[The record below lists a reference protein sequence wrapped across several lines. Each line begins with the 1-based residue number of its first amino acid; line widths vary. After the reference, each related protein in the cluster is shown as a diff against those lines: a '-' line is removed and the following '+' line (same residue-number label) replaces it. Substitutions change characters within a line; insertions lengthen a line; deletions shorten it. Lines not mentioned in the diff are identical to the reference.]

1 MSPDQAVIVAAVA
14 LPFVAAA
21 LTPLFFRV
29 LGEGTGFVGTLV
41 SLVAFGLLVTQYGAD
56 GTVTLPWIPSLEIAL
71 RFYVDGWALLFA
83 LLASGIG
90 ALIFTYSPAY
100 MHGQSGLVRYY
111 AALLAFMGSIIGV
124 ALAADL
130 IAIFLFW
137 ELTSLCSFILIGY
150 YTADGSSQYAA
161 RMAML
166 ITVGGGLFLLVG
178 LLLLSLVA
186 GNVVGSAFAFN
197 LAAMLEHPDA
207 MQSALRDRGLFV
219 PVLGLLAVGAA
230 TKSAQVPLH
239 FWLPNAMAAPTP
251 VSAFLHS
258 ATMVKVGVYFVGR
271 VRPMFLG
278 SEWLLLFVTLGLTTM
293 TFCALMAVAST
304 DIKELLAYSTASHLG
319 LMIAGFGFT
328 SVYGAETGVFHL
340 LNHALFKAPL
350 FLVAGII
357 AHEAGTREI
366 AKLGGLRRNLPVTAA
381 ITTVVALS
389 MAGIPPFNGFY
400 SKELLYEAAV
410 EASHHHDLGLLGWLY
425 PAVAVFGSVFTV
437 LYSLRF
443 LSLFFGDKPEE
454 LGPIQSPPLSML
466 VPPALLA
473 LLAAVVSV
481 SPQLAVSV
489 IVQSGLEA
497 TAIDPHEMHVGVPT
511 SYSLPVGMSAV
522 AIGAGFLAFPF
533 YERLHDGIRSI
544 PRTVPQVGPN
554 WWYDAIVDGLTDEGR
569 WLAGRVHNGLLRTY
583 ATWTLGAT
591 CVLAIG
597 GFVAADAIEPT
608 ELGVEATVSIALV
621 LLVAIL
627 GALAVVLSDSHVAG
641 VLTLS
646 ILGFMIA
653 IFYILASA
661 PDLALTQLVVE
672 TLVLVLFL
680 LVIEEIP
687 ASYAIGLRRSVR
699 DVALSLVVGITA
711 FVTVLVTTSA
721 RPGGSTD
728 IARYFTEHAV
738 PDGGGSNVVNVTL
751 VDFRGFDTLGEL
763 VVIALAA
770 ISILTL
776 IVMRDSGGGL
786 IDTQAG
792 EELFGDEPAVDESAD
807 EPRATDE
814 LTADEPT
821 DDTQVG
827 DERDVDEP
835 LRSPPERGTT
845 DDTDGGSSRGDSE

>member
-21 LTPLFFRV
+21 LTPLVFRL
-29 LGEGTGFVGTLV
+29 LGEGTGFAGTLV
-41 SLVAFGLLVTQYGAD
+41 ALASFGLLATQYGAE
-56 GTVTLPWIPSLEIAL
+56 GTVSLQWIPSLDVAL

-83 LLASGIG
+83 LLACGIG
-90 ALIFTYSPAY
+90 TLIFTYSPAY

-111 AALLAFMGSIIGV
+111 AALLAFMGSIVGI

-137 ELTSLCSFILIGY
+137 ELTSLASFVLIGY
-150 YTADGSSQYAA
+150 YTADESSQYAA

-166 ITVGGGLFLLVG
+166 VTVGGGLFLLVG
-178 LLLLSLVA
+178 LLLLSVVA
-186 GNVVGSAFAFN
+186 GDVLGPASAFN
-197 LAAMLEHPDA
+197 LAAMLENPEA
-207 MQSALRDRGLFV
+207 MQAALRERGLFL
-219 PVLGLLAVGAA
+219 PVLGLLAIGAA

-271 VRPMFLG
+271 VRPMLVG
-278 SEWLLLFVTLGLTTM
+278 EEWLLLFATLGLATM
-293 TFCALMAVAST
+293 TICAMLAVAAT

-340 LNHALFKAPL
+340 LNHALFKAAL

-366 AKLGGLRRNLPVTAA
+366 AKLGGLRHDLPVTAA
-381 ITTVVALS
+381 ITAVVALS

-410 EASHHHDLGLLGWLY
+410 EASHHHEIGALGWLY
-425 PAVAVFGSVFTV
+425 PTVAVFGSIFTV

-443 LSLFFGDKPEE
+443 LALFFGERPDE
-454 LGPIQSPPLSML
+454 LGHVHSPPVSLL
-466 VPPALLA
+466 APPALLA

-481 SPQLAVSV
+481 DPQFAVDLV
-489 IVQSGLEA
+489 VQPALEA
-497 TAIDPHEMHVGVPT
+497 TAVDPHEMHIGLPS
-511 SYSLPVGMSAV
+511 SYSTPVGMSAV
-522 AIGAGFLAFPF
+522 TIVAGVAAFPF
-533 YERLHDGIRSI
+533 YDRLHDAIGEI
-544 PRTVPQVGPN
+544 PRRAPPISAN
-554 WWYDAIVDGLTDEGR
+554 WWYDALVSTLSVEGR

-583 ATWTLGAT
+583 ATWTLAGT
-591 CVLAIG
+591 CSLALV
-597 GFVAADAIEPT
+597 GFVAAGALDPV
-608 ELGVEATVSIALV
+608 ELGLEATPSIALV
-621 LLVAIL
+621 LLVAVV
-627 GALAVVLSDSHVAG
+627 GALAVVLSDTHVAG

-672 TLVLVLFL
+672 TLVLVIFL

-687 ASYAIGLRRSVR
+687 EGYTIGLRRSAR
-699 DVALSLVVGITA
+699 DVALSLAVGATA
-711 FVTVLVTTSA
+711 FVTVLVTTGA
-721 RPGGSTD
+721 RPAGPTL
-728 IARYFTEHAV
+728 IASKYAEWAV
-738 PDGGGSNVVNVTL
+738 PEGGGTNIVNVTL

-763 VVIALAA
+763 VVVGLAA

-776 IVMRDSGGGL
+776 IVMRGRGDSDL
-786 IDTQAG
+786 IDTRG
-792 EELFGDEPAVDESAD
+792 GDELLDDDLTGDEPVGTHAD
-807 EPRATDE
+807 GGATDA
-814 LTADEPT
+814 TDIDA
-821 DDTQVG
+821 DDTG
-827 DERDVDEP
+827 NGT
-835 LRSPPERGTT
+835 ERG
-845 DDTDGGSSRGDSE
+845 DDP

>member
-1 MSPDQAVIVAAVA
+1 MSPDLAVVVAAVA
-14 LPFVAAA
+14 VPFVAAA
-21 LTPLFFRV
+21 LTPLFFRL
-29 LGEGTGFVGTLV
+29 LGEEAGFAGTV
-41 SLVAFGLLVTQYGAD
+41 VAVLSFGLLATQYGSE
-56 GTVTLPWIPSLEIAL
+56 GTVALEWIPSLNVAL

-111 AALLAFMGSIIGV
+111 AALFAFMGSIIGV

-137 ELTSLCSFILIGY
+137 ELTSLASFVLIGF
-150 YTADGSSQYAA
+150 YTADDSSQYAA
-161 RMAML
+161 RMAMF

-178 LLLLSLVA
+178 FLLLSIVA
-186 GNVVGSAFAFN
+186 ADILGPGAAFD
-197 LAAMLEHPDA
+197 LAAMLEEPDA
-207 MQSALRDRGLFV
+207 MTAALRGRGLFL
-219 PVLGLLAVGAA
+219 PVLGLLAIGAG

-271 VRPMFLG
+271 VRPMLVG
-278 SEWLLLFVTLGLTTM
+278 PEWLFLFATLGLTTM
-293 TFCALMAVAST
+293 TVCAMMAVAAT

-319 LMIAGFGFT
+319 LMVAGFGFT

-340 LNHALFKAPL
+340 LNHALFKAAL

-366 AKLGGLRRNLPVTAA
+366 DDLGGLRHELPVTAA

-400 SKELLYEAAV
+400 SKELLFEAAV
-410 EASHHHDLGLLGWLY
+410 EASHYHDIGLLGWLY
-425 PAVAVFGSVFTV
+425 PAVAVFGSIFTV

-443 LSLFFGDKPEE
+443 LSLFFGERPDA
-454 LGPIQSPPLSML
+454 LGHVHSPPVTML
-466 VPPALLA
+466 VSPAVLA

-481 SPQLAVSV
+481 DPQLAVDV

-497 TAIDPHEMHVGVPT
+497 TAVDPHEMHVGLPT
-511 SYSLPVGMSAV
+511 SYSTPVGMSAV
-522 AIGAGFLAFPF
+522 TIAVGVAAFPF
-533 YERLHDGIRSI
+533 YDRLHDSIR
-544 PRTVPQVGPN
+544 RFVGSTPPVRSN
-554 WWYDAIVDGLTDEGR
+554 WWYDVIIEGLTDEGR
-569 WLAGRVHNGLLRTY
+569 WFAETIHNSLLRTY
-583 ATWTLGAT
+583 ATW
-591 CVLAIG
+591 VLSGICALALA
-597 GFVAADAIEPT
+597 GFVAADAIGSVAVGFEVT
-608 ELGVEATVSIALV
+608 LAMGLV
-621 LLVAIL
+621 LLVAVV
-627 GALAVVLSDSHVAG
+627 GALAVVLSDTHVAG

-646 ILGFMIA
+646 ILGFMVA

-687 ASYAIGLRRSVR
+687 ATERIAVGTTVR
-699 DVALSLVVGITA
+699 DIVVSLVVGVTA
-711 FVTVLVTTSA
+711 FVTVLVSSGV
-721 RPGGSTD
+721 RPEGSTD
-728 IARYFTEHAV
+728 IARYFAAQAV
-738 PDGGGSNVVNVTL
+738 PEGGGTNIVNVTL

-763 VVIALAA
+763 AVIALAA

-776 IVMRDSGGGL
+776 IVMRGRGDDERPTARTGDAIEARDDADTTGGG
-786 IDTQAG
+786 
-792 EELFGDEPAVDESAD
+792 DE
-807 EPRATDE
+807 
-814 LTADEPT
+814 
-821 DDTQVG
+821 
-827 DERDVDEP
+827 
-835 LRSPPERGTT
+835 
-845 DDTDGGSSRGDSE
+845 

>member
-14 LPFVAAA
+14 LPFAAAA
-21 LTPLFFRV
+21 LTPFVFRI
-29 LGEGTGFVGTLV
+29 LGEETGIVGV
-41 SLVAFGLLVTQYGAD
+41 LVALSSFALLLTQYGAE
-56 GTVTLPWIPSLEIAL
+56 GTVALQWIPSLDIAL

-90 ALIFTYSPAY
+90 ALVFAYSPAY

-111 AALLAFMGSIIGV
+111 AAMLAFMGSIVGV
-124 ALAADL
+124 ALASDL

-137 ELTSLCSFILIGY
+137 ELTSLCSFVLIGF
-150 YTADGSSQYAA
+150 YTADDSSQYAA

-178 LLLLSLVA
+178 LLLLSVMA
-186 GNVVGSAFAFN
+186 GDVVGPASAFD
-197 LAAMLEHPDA
+197 LAAMLENSDA

-219 PVLGLLAVGAA
+219 PVMGLLAIGAA

-293 TFCALMAVAST
+293 TVCAIMAVAAT

-328 SVYGAETGVFHL
+328 SVYGAEAGVFHL
-340 LNHALFKAPL
+340 FNHALFKAPL

-357 AHEAGTREI
+357 AHETGTRQI
-366 AKLGGLRRNLPVTAA
+366 DSLGGLRRDLPVTAA
-381 ITTVVALS
+381 ITTIVALS

-410 EASHHHDLGLLGWLY
+410 EASHHHDIGALGRLY
-425 PAVAVFGSVFTV
+425 PAVAVFGSIFTV

-443 LSLFFGDKPEE
+443 LSLFFGDRPDE
-454 LGPIQSPPLSML
+454 LGPVQSPPLTML

-481 SPQLAVSV
+481 DPQLAVDA

-497 TAIDPHEMHVGVPT
+497 TAIDPHEMHVGIPT

-522 AIGAGFLAFPF
+522 TIGVGLAAFPF
-533 YERLHDGIRSI
+533 YGRLNGSIRAIS
-544 PRTVPQVGPN
+544 RAVPQIRPN

-569 WLAGRVHNGLLRTY
+569 WLADRVHNGLLRTY
-583 ATWTLGAT
+583 ATWTLSGT
-591 CVLAIG
+591 CVLALV
-597 GFVAADAIEPT
+597 GFVAAGAIEPA
-608 ELGVEATVSIALV
+608 ELGVEATLSIALV
-621 LLVAIL
+621 LLVAAT
-627 GALAVVLSDSHVAG
+627 GALAVALSDSHVAG

-653 IFYILASA
+653 IFYILASS

-672 TLVLVLFL
+672 TLVLLIFL

-687 ASYAIGLRRSVR
+687 ESYAIGLRRSIR
-699 DVALSLVVGITA
+699 DVVLSLAVGTTA

-721 RPGGSTD
+721 RPGGSTY
-728 IARYFTEHAV
+728 IARQFAERAV
-738 PDGGGSNVVNVTL
+738 PEGGGSNIVNVTL

-776 IVMRDSGGGL
+776 IVMRGSGDGGL
-786 IDTQAG
+786 IDTRAG
-792 EELFGDEPAVDESAD
+792 NELLDNESSDDERLEGGLSEENPLEGGPSGTPPDGGNSDDAD
-807 EPRATDE
+807 TGIEGG
-814 LTADEPT
+814 
-821 DDTQVG
+821 DTQ
-827 DERDVDEP
+827 
-835 LRSPPERGTT
+835 
-845 DDTDGGSSRGDSE
+845 